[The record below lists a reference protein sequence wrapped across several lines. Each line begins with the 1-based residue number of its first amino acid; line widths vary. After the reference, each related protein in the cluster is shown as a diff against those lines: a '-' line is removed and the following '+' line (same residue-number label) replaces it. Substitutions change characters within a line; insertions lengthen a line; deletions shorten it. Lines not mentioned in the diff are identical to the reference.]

1 MKNATIVTTA
11 ILASALI
18 VSPLSAAQAQTSRE
32 ETLGVGAGGLVGAAA
47 GGPMGF
53 IVGAAIGAKIGD
65 SFHRRNER
73 IDTLS
78 ADLDASHDTIGDLEL
93 DIAALSRG
101 IDAMAEDL
109 AYIEQVSYPELT
121 RLLEAGVSMDLLFR
135 TDEHVLPASTSERF
149 AAFAER
155 LATMPNV
162 QLNLDGFADPRG
174 ASDYNQRL
182 SAQRVEQVRGLLIAA
197 GVSPERITTA
207 AHGETEAQDRSPD
220 SLALERRVSVT
231 LSLTGEASLAANPR

>member
-18 VSPLSAAQAQTSRE
+18 VSPLTAAQAQASRE

-47 GGPMGF
+47 GGPIGF

-93 DIAALSRG
+93 DIAA
-101 IDAMAEDL
+101 MAEEL

-149 AAFAER
+149 AAFGER

-231 LSLTGEASLAANPR
+231 LSVAGEASLAANPR